1 MAQDRMLRQS
11 IRQSEKVN
19 SWPIP
24 LRYFWTQL
32 WGYCDDHGRG
42 RNDPRLIVADTFPID
57 DEVTGE
63 TVGRWMKALEGA
75 GVIRSYE
82 VDGKAYFECVN
93 WAEHQELKYLKKT
106 DIPDSSGAIPKA
118 GKYSEKV
125 QNVSELSA
133 RREGEEKRRKGEETT
148 TTPSR
153 TCPKHPEGT
162 DKPCRACKEAR
173 ERYEAAP
180 VKSTVSGIVTPPVC
194 EHGRPSFDPCP
205 KCAEAAVA

>member
-1 MAQDRMLRQS
+1 MLRQS

-82 VDGKAYFECVN
+82 VEGKAYFECVN

-106 DIPDSSGAIPKA
+106 DIPDSSGSIPKA

-133 RREGEEKRRKGEETT
+133 RREGEEKRRKGEVEEPTP
-148 TTPSR
+148 TPSR

-173 ERYEAAP
+173 ERYEAAQ
-180 VKSTVSGIVTPPVC
+180 VKGTPMPKADATC
-194 EHGRPSFDPCP
+194 EHGRPIGVECII
-205 KCAEAAVA
+205 CTAERAVA